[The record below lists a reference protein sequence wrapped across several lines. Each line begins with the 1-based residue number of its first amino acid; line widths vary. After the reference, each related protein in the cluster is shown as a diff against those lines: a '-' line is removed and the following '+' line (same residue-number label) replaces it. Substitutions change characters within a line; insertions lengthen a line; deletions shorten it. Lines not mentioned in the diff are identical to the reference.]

1 MTEIT
6 LHLGDSVVAQLSA
19 LAEREGIHV
28 DLLVEREITRM
39 ALGDPFGF
47 FESGS
52 SDDLRGAD
60 VRRCLTL
67 NGSGRGDR

>member
-6 LHLGDSVVAQLSA
+6 LHLEDSVVAQLSA

-60 VRRCLTL
+60 VKHLLDVERF
-67 NGSGRGDR
+67 GSR